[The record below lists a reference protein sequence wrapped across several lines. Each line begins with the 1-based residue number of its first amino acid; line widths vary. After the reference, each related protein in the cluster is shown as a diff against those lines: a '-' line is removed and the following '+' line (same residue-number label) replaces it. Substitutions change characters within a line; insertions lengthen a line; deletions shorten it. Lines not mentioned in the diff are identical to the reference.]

1 MTIKLGSGYR
11 LTKDGKI
18 EKDVAAQEAKL
29 DVSTRL
35 KRRHSTK
42 VKFSK
47 NSRPPAG

>member
-1 MTIKLGSGYR
+1 MRKSAIPGYR

-35 KRRHSTK
+35 KRRNSTK
-42 VKFSK
+42 VKFK
-47 NSRPPAG
+47 RGGGK